1 MIELKPSK
9 KLEAEYSSLFI
20 NCPDTDNHGR
30 TIENI
35 IKISGQTLEVF
46 SDDQKD
52 GMSSIKIKFLAI
64 FKLCDCFGVTCV
76 LFTRRLAVQ

>member
-1 MIELKPSK
+1 MHDQWERNCFMIELKPSK

-52 GMSSIKIKFLAI
+52 GMSSIKI
-64 FKLCDCFGVTCV
+64 
-76 LFTRRLAVQ
+76 